1 MNQPEIEKLLQA
13 WIVDFVSKPNS
24 LLNNW
29 APCPY
34 ARQAL
39 ANQKTVT
46 LFSDVDKLFDT
57 VEKNLVLLEHKDVVI
72 VCFDHTAI
80 TADNLVKLVVEQNQ
94 NLMPRDYVILE
105 DHPNSIEILNG
116 VQMNFGHCGLLL
128 VSKLSVLN
136 NASVHLRSKGY
147 YDNWPKEN
155 LDAVVTWRFR

>member
-1 MNQPEIEKLLQA
+1 MNQPEIEKLLHA
-13 WIVDFVSKPNS
+13 WIVDFVNKPNS

-46 LFSDVDKLFDT
+46 LFSDVDILFDT
-57 VEKNLVLLEHKDVVI
+57 VEKNLILLEHKDVVI

-80 TADNLVKLVVEQNQ
+80 TADNLVKLVAEHNQ

-147 YDNWPKEN
+147 YDQWPKEN
-155 LDAVVTWRFR
+155 LDAVVTWRFQ

>member
-1 MNQPEIEKLLQA
+1 MNQSEIEKLLQA

-39 ANQKTVT
+39 ANQKTITV
-46 LFSDVDKLFDT
+46 FSDVDKLFDT
-57 VEKNLVLLEHKDVVI
+57 VEKNLVLLEYKDVVI

-80 TADNLVKLVVEQNQ
+80 TADNLVKLVTEHNQ
-94 NLMPRDYVILE
+94 ILMPRDYVILE
-105 DHPNSIEILNG
+105 DHPNNLEILNG

-136 NASVHLRSKGY
+136 TASQHLRSKGY
-147 YDNWPKEN
+147 YDHWPKEN
-155 LDAVVTWRFR
+155 LDAVVTWRFQ